1 MSAVKLATRY
11 AKSLLNFAVEKGKLD
26 EVYKDQLYLQ
36 KVLKVSRDFDMLLSS
51 PLINADRK
59 NKALQAVLGGKADDL
74 TMQFLQL
81 LVKKSREVYLR
92 EMVDSFIRQYDEHK
106 HITQVKITSAAPLD
120 KVEVDKLLASL
131 KKQANLETINLTTAI
146 DESLI
151 GGFVLQYGDKQ
162 YDASIAHKIGVAQK
176 GLEDNAYLKKLR

>member
-1 MSAVKLATRY
+1 MSAIKLASRY
-11 AKSLLNFAVEKGKLD
+11 AKSLLNFAIEKGKLD

-59 NKALQAVLGGKADDL
+59 VKALQAVLGGKANEL
-74 TMQFLQL
+74 TMLFLQL
-81 LVKKSREVYLR
+81 LVKKSREVYLK
-92 EMVDSFIRQYDEHK
+92 EMVDSFIRQYDEYK

-120 KVEVDKLLASL
+120 KNEIDKLLSNL
-131 KKQANLETINLTTAI
+131 KQQAKLEVINLTTAV

-151 GGFVLQYGDKQ
+151 GGFVLQYGDKE
-162 YDASIAHKIGVAQK
+162 YDASISRRISIAKK